1 MGRFTSRKVAATV
14 TTALAVVSVCRVAV
28 LFFESASAVR
38 AEREADAELLE
49 ACRLGTAR
57 GSSKMRAA
65 CLQARAD
72 RASPLVFKA
81 VVRAVGTAW
90 SEFAETVSTPF
101 GVLTVCL
108 FLLSGLVM
116 PAVPWARA
124 LALAL
129 GGGGGD
135 DDDDNERGGD
145 LERQRHVICFAGE
158 PPPRPGMRRRVARLL
173 RGPSHG
179 SGDALS
185 PVELP
190 RAEFAAGL

>member
-1 MGRFTSRKVAATV
+1 
-14 TTALAVVSVCRVAV
+14 
-28 LFFESASAVR
+28 
-38 AEREADAELLE
+38 
-49 ACRLGTAR
+49 
-57 GSSKMRAA
+57 
-65 CLQARAD
+65 
-72 RASPLVFKA
+72 
-81 VVRAVGTAW
+81 
-90 SEFAETVSTPF
+90 
-101 GVLTVCL
+101 
-108 FLLSGLVM
+108 M

-145 LERQRHVICFAGE
+145 LERHVICFAGE